1 MAHMSYSSSHH
12 VEGNTGIWCQTL
24 TEGHM
29 FVWRFSLSST
39 CSSSFGDMMWRTYGA
54 RILITLNTFI
64 TNTCFSDLPV
74 AECITICPHPTLTC
88 ILLFQSN
95 PVRRGPQIVGQK
107 VLLQDTDCCNECLRT
122 FSFSLSPMLMSFFE
136 PIILLLGFL
145 QQLCKMTL
153 CFYICHSLV
162 HQSKDN
168 DSSKT

>member
-1 MAHMSYSSSHH
+1 MGL
-12 VEGNTGIWCQTL
+12 E
-24 TEGHM
+24 
-29 FVWRFSLSST
+29 SLS
-39 CSSSFGDMMWRTYGA
+39 RL
-54 RILITLNTFI
+54 IHLITNA
-64 TNTCFSDLPV
+64 CFSDLPI
-74 AECITICPHPTLTC
+74 AECITICPHPALTC
-88 ILLFQSN
+88 IFLFQSN

-122 FSFSLSPMLMSFFE
+122 FSFSLSSMLMSFFE

-168 DSSKT
+168 DSFKT